1 MKSPLARVRA
11 PFRIAVAAS
20 IGFVAGNFG
29 IALAA
34 TTFSTTSI
42 TTDALNVGS
51 TNVFSVS
58 SGGVVT
64 MPVGSASGPSL
75 AVVGDTNT
83 GLFSSGADTLNFS
96 TGGMERMR
104 ISSAG
109 NVGIGATSLSLLL
122 TVGSTNTFEVNSS
135 GNLKKVNGVTYSW
148 PSSQGAGSTVLTN
161 DGAGNLTW
169 AAAGGGGAG
178 GWTDDGTSVRLT
190 TSTDN
195 VGIGTA
201 TPASRLTISATTT
214 ATANSGTLSIGGAP
228 FDGVG
233 SGKFSGSSSGSVLAV
248 NEPTGFAGNF
258 LDFQVNGVN
267 KVAMDSTGIITT
279 GGSTNINLP
288 SRRLHAANSSS
299 SIDYANRTLSNGVTG
314 TLLTWTGS
322 TVTVNPSTTSDAA
335 LIAKGLASQTGDLLQ
350 LQNSSATAL
359 AKFNSAGLYFGPDGT
374 SAGPAVSFTG
384 DTDTGLYRISA
395 DTLGLSTAGS
405 ERTRISSSGLV
416 SVGTSTAIQSE
427 LRLGVQGS
435 GVNTNVATF
444 YNADGTAPEGIVIKL
459 GVATPSTGDGFV
471 NFYSSGGF
479 MTRIT
484 GDGAGGITYN
494 TSSDARLK
502 ENVVDTRYSIDDLMK
517 IRVRDYN
524 FISAPG
530 KMTTGVIAQDLY
542 GIYPPAVSVGGANPA
557 TDPWGV
563 DYGRLTPL
571 IVKSVQDLKAENDM
585 LKSELC
591 RRDATYSW
599 CE

>member
-1 MKSPLARVRA
+1 MQTLIAKFRRSTRLALA
-11 PFRIAVAAS
+11 TAL
-20 IGFVAGNFG
+20 GFMAGNFG

-34 TTFSTTSI
+34 TTFSTTSV

-58 SGGVVT
+58 TGGVAT
-64 MPVGSASGPSL
+64 MPVGSATGPSL

-83 GLFSSGADTLNFS
+83 GIFSSGADTLNLA
-96 TGGMERMR
+96 TGGTERLR
-104 ISSAG
+104 VDSSG

-148 PSSQGAGSTVLTN
+148 PSSQGASSTTLTN

-169 AAAGGGGAG
+169 AAGGGAG

-233 SGKFSGSSSGSVLAV
+233 SGKFSGSSSGAV
-248 NEPTGFAGNF
+248 IAINEPTGYAGNF

-267 KVAMDSTGIITT
+267 KVAMDATGIITT
-279 GGSTNINLP
+279 AGSTNINLP

-299 SIDYANRTLSNGVTG
+299 SVDYANRTLSNGVTG
-314 TLLTWTGS
+314 TLLTWSGS
-322 TVTVNPSTTSDAA
+322 TVTVNPSTTSDTA

-374 SAGPAVSFTG
+374 SAAPAISFTG
-384 DTDTGLYRISA
+384 DTDTGAYRISA

-405 ERTRISSSGLV
+405 ERLRISSSGLV

-444 YNADGTAPEGIVIKL
+444 YNADGTAPEGIAIKL
-459 GVATPSTGDGFV
+459 GVATPGTGDGFI
-471 NFYSSGGF
+471 NFYNASAF
-479 MTRIT
+479 IARVT
-484 GDGAGGITYN
+484 GDGLGGILYN
-494 TSSDARLK
+494 TTSDARLK
-502 ENVVDTRYSIDDLMK
+502 ENVVDTRYSIEDLMR

-524 FISAPG
+524 FISTPG
-530 KMTTGVIAQDLY
+530 KTTTGVIAQDLY
-542 GIYPPAVSVGGANPA
+542 DIYPAAVTVGGGDSK

-571 IVKSVQDLKAENDM
+571 IVKSVQDLKSENDM
-585 LKSELC
+585 LKAELC
-591 RRDATYSW
+591 RRDATYRW